1 MAAIGV
7 DGFPDGV
14 DGLDDDFLHDGDDV
28 SVDVDATVGLL
39 LVQQLLESPVAQLVA
54 VFELPV
60 GIQLFLDSVVGQV
73 DSRIVHVLEV
83 NAVLAARGPD
93 VAFAE
98 VVEVVVLVEEHPDP
112 DVELTL
118 ANQQGP
124 FDVFLNNEGVVLDLV
139 QTRSFGQC
147 LGWTKLLMSLLR

>member
-1 MAAIGV
+1 M
-7 DGFPDGV
+7 
-14 DGLDDDFLHDGDDV
+14 
-28 SVDVDATVGLL
+28 
-39 LVQQLLESPVAQLVA
+39 
-54 VFELPV
+54 
-60 GIQLFLDSVVGQV
+60 

-98 VVEVVVLVEEHPDP
+98 VVEVVVLVEEHPDS

-139 QTRSFGQC
+139 QTRPFGQC

>member
-73 DSRIVHVLEV
+73 DSCIVHVLEV
-83 NAVLAARGPD
+83 NAVLASRGPD

-98 VVEVVVLVEEHPDP
+98 VVEVVVLVEEHPDS
-112 DVELTL
+112 DVELPL
-118 ANQQGP
+118 ANQQRP
-124 FDVFLNNEGVVLDLV
+124 FNVFLNNEGIMLDFV

-147 LGWTKLLMSLLR
+147 L

>member
-1 MAAIGV
+1 M
-7 DGFPDGV
+7 
-14 DGLDDDFLHDGDDV
+14 
-28 SVDVDATVGLL
+28 
-39 LVQQLLESPVAQLVA
+39 
-54 VFELPV
+54 
-60 GIQLFLDSVVGQV
+60 